1 MRQYAAPARVLV
13 AGVTCLLLLSG
24 CTSDSDSEGPKPSKG
39 PSAST
44 LDTSAI
50 SPQDLPTPPSV
61 AKAKGAVAALKLGK
75 CALTPGKQTVKG
87 RIASTAK
94 STTDYLVVVNWSTEK
109 GDVMGRGYTVLKN
122 VKPAEKR
129 RLAITA
135 KVADGAKRCVPFV
148 QYGTVSK

>member
-24 CTSDSDSEGPKPSKG
+24 CTSDTDSGGPKPSKG